1 VVTTAVRREVVI
13 YMKSRGLSERR
24 ACAYAA
30 LQRSTCRYKSRRAP
44 RIDLVARIRELA
56 AARPR
61 FGYRRLHVMLRRD
74 AEWSDVNRK
83 LLYRLYRQA
92 GLAVRRRKRK
102 QLRVPRPAPLPLPSR
117 PNERWAMDF
126 VHDYLTDGRRLR
138 TLNVVDTCTRECLA
152 IEVDLSLTGERVTRV
167 LDGLLWKYGLPRAIT
182 VDNGPEFISCA
193 LDRWAH
199 AHGVELHFIQPGKP
213 TQNAFVESFNGK
225 FRDEFLSQG
234 RWPTVARARVEAELF
249 RIDYNDVRP
258 HSALAY
264 ATPSAFAAIARRSLA
279 LPAGGSLG
287 EAGAHRLD
295 ADVGRPA
302 TQHANIQEQ
311 FGETQIAT

>member
-1 VVTTAVRREVVI
+1 MRHSQTVHETGGG
-13 YMKSRGLSERR
+13 S
-24 ACAYAA
+24 
-30 LQRSTCRYKSRRAP
+30 
-44 RIDLVARIRELA
+44 
-56 AARPR
+56 
-61 FGYRRLHVMLRRD
+61 
-74 AEWSDVNRK
+74 
-83 LLYRLYRQA
+83 
-92 GLAVRRRKRK
+92 
-102 QLRVPRPAPLPLPSR
+102 
-117 PNERWAMDF
+117 
-126 VHDYLTDGRRLR
+126 HDYLADGRRLR

-167 LDGLLWKYGLPRAIT
+167 LDEMLWKYGLPRAIT
-182 VDNGPEFISCA
+182 VDNGPEFISSA

-249 RIDYNDVRP
+249 RVDYNDVRP

-264 ATPSAFAAIARRSLA
+264 ATPTAFAAVARATLA

-287 EAGAHRLD
+287 EAGNDAVDAH
-295 ADVGRPA
+295 VGPSP
-302 TQHANIQEQ
+302 TQRAKIQEQ
-311 FGETQIAT
+311 FGETRIAA